1 MFYMESDSGGYV
13 NFNMLHRPLKT
24 AKCFFKLDIE
34 LFYADYNNHLNV
46 LAGKSYMY
54 CQLPNIS
61 ILIFILTDG
70 RMRD

>member
-34 LFYADYNNHLNV
+34 LFYADYNNHFLQAKV
-46 LAGKSYMY
+46 ICTVSSQILA
-54 CQLPNIS
+54 
-61 ILIFILTDG
+61 F
-70 RMRD
+70 